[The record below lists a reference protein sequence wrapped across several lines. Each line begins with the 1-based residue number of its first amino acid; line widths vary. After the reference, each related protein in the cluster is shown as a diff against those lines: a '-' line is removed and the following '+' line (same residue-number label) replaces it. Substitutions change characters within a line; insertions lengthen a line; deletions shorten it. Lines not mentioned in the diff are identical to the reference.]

1 MSYSDI
7 KAGLDEIYSS
17 IYRVQD
23 KIDSEVIQ
31 KLDKQI
37 ETIKSSELTRSE
49 IKKIAGSVSLL
60 YSIMNEFVQETMMK
74 STETLKNLSVLNG
87 ILRAKSSALSRQSAK
102 KQLDKYNA
110 VLDSFAL
117 KQVEE
122 LRASMRTKT
131 PGGVTR
137 RGGRRRRVNTIKTR

>member
-7 KAGLDEIYSS
+7 KAGLDKIYTSV
-17 IYRVQD
+17 YRVQN

-37 ETIKSSELTRSE
+37 ETIKSSKLTQSE

-60 YSIMNEFVQETMMK
+60 YSIMNEFVQETMVK
-74 STETLKNLSVLNG
+74 SNETLKTLGALNG
-87 ILRAKSSALSRQSAK
+87 ILRAKSTALSRQSAK
-102 KQLDKYNA
+102 KQLDKDNA

-117 KQVEE
+117 KQLEE
-122 LRASMRTKT
+122 LQVSIRTKT
-131 PGGVTR
+131 SGGVTR
-137 RGGRRRRVNTIKTR
+137 RHRRRRVNTIKIR